1 MKANG
6 RINLLNAPNHMVLFD
21 RSPTPFKEAMAGN
34 WENTPLSNLFFSPQN
49 QQTLQNGLRA
59 GVYHMSNQ
67 KYVIAPQSNDDLK
80 IVMRSIFMQY
90 SSNQPGNITQQIN
103 ELNKAVLNY
112 SVPQIYGEAKGYLR
126 YLHDAST
133 LVVPLSTPVNT
144 VSYDKTLELKPFF

>member
-21 RSPTPFKEAMAGN
+21 RNPTSFKEAMSGN
-34 WENTPLSNLFFSPQN
+34 WEPTPLSELFFSKEN

-90 SSNQPGNITQQIN
+90 SSNQPGNLSQQISD
-103 ELNKAVLNY
+103 LNKAVLNY

-144 VSYDKTLELKPFF
+144 VAYDKTLELKPFF